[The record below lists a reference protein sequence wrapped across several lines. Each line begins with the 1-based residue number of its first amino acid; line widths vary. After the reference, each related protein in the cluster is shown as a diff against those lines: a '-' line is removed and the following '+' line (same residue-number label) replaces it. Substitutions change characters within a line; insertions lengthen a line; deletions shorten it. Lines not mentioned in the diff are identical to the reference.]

1 MGEVRKASVVFPD
14 QSNPITLQVMY
25 RFVRWFHN
33 KVGLMKSPNLRKT
46 TSELGVL
53 LRHWRDVRGKSQ
65 LDLSL
70 DTGVSQKQIS
80 FVESGRS
87 VPSRFTLT
95 AIAQALDI
103 PLRDR
108 NSLLLAAGYA
118 PVFSDSPWDSI
129 EMKSVTDALKRIL
142 RQHEPF
148 PALVMDRYW
157 NVLMTNECAP
167 RFFNCFIDMA
177 AREGPRNMLH
187 LMFDPQGMR
196 PFVANWEDLAKSLF
210 ERVYRESIGRVVDE
224 KTRELLAAL
233 LAYPDV
239 NSEWK
244 NPVALGFMPVI
255 PMSFVKDGQL
265 LNYFSMVTTVGTPQT
280 VAAQELR
287 IESMFPADETT
298 ESRHVALLKAALE

>member
-1 MGEVRKASVVFPD
+1 
-14 QSNPITLQVMY
+14 
-25 RFVRWFHN
+25 
-33 KVGLMKSPNLRKT
+33 MKSPNPRNA

-108 NSLLLAAGYA
+108 NALLLAAGYA
-118 PVFSDSPWDSI
+118 PVFSDGPWDSI

-157 NVLMTNECAP
+157 NVLMTNEGAR

-177 AREGPRNMLH
+177 ARQGTRNMLH
-187 LMFDPQGMR
+187 LMFDPKGMR
-196 PFVANWEDLAKSLF
+196 PFVANWEDTAKSLF
-210 ERVYRESIGRVVDE
+210 ERVYRESIGRVVDD

-239 NSEWK
+239 SSEWQ

-287 IESMFPADETT
+287 IESMFPADEET
-298 ESRHVALLKAALE
+298 ETRHVALMSAALA